1 MRKITVYSTIGKGAK
16 FLETDV
22 VTWAHLKTLLQQEK
36 IDLNNMKAVIGE
48 NKLTLESDQAQLP
61 DGEFT
66 LFLMPIKTKSGGLS
80 RSELFTAIKEFVKAN
95 PEKKSL
101 FVIDGKN
108 MTQLSTPVLQGLY
121 DDFIAKSAGIASSKK
136 PIAEAVAEVVE
147 TVAVSKLG
155 LSLKQQILTK
165 ADELQKLAE
174 KSKDQE
180 TIELVS
186 DFVETIRA
194 TFAEVDPEVEA
205 KKKLEERLAKEA
217 DDLARQFSDVRK

>member
-16 FLETDV
+16 FIETDA
-22 VTWAHLKTLLQQEK
+22 VTWANLKTLLQQEK
-36 IDLNNMKAVIGE
+36 VDLNNMKAVIGE

-66 LFLMPIKTKSGGLS
+66 LFLMPVKTKSGGLS

-95 PEKKSL
+95 PEKKGL

-108 MTQLSTPVLQGLY
+108 MTQLSTPVLQELY
-121 DDFIAKSAGIASSKK
+121 DDFIAKSASSKK
-136 PIAEAVAEVVE
+136 PVAEAVAEVVE
-147 TVAVSKLG
+147 TVAVSKSG
-155 LSLKQQILTK
+155 LSLKQQILAK

-194 TFAEVDPEVEA
+194 TFAEAEVDPEAEA

-217 DDLARQFSDVRK
+217 ADLARQFSDVRK

>member
-16 FLETDV
+16 FIETDA
-22 VTWAHLKTLLQQEK
+22 VTWANLKTLLQQEK
-36 IDLNNMKAVIGE
+36 VDLNNMKAVIGE

-95 PEKKSL
+95 PEKKGL

-108 MTQLSTPVLQGLY
+108 MTQLSTPVLQKLY
-121 DDFIAKSAGIASSKK
+121 DDFIAKAVSSRK
-136 PIAEAVAEVVE
+136 PVIEAVAEVVE
-147 TVAVSKLG
+147 TVAASKSG
-155 LSLKQQILTK
+155 LSLKHQILAK

-180 TIELVS
+180 TIEFVS

-194 TFAEVDPEVEA
+194 TFAEAEVDPEVEA

-217 DDLARQFSDVRK
+217 ADLARQFSDVRK